1 MSKTRFA
8 LNEEIF
14 GPFMQ
19 KSTTTDCAT
28 TTVDTVRSKL
38 LAFLRSDQYLLLLS
52 NAMRRKNGI
61 LYEGVAVV
69 LQPVHDVKCNRSLYI

>member
-1 MSKTRFA
+1 MVLF
-8 LNEEIF
+8 N
-14 GPFMQ
+14 MQ

-28 TTVDTVRSKL
+28 TTVDTERSKL

-61 LYEGVAVV
+61 LYEDVAVV